1 MSRRIVA
8 LGPQVEGHVKGL
20 VISPMD
26 AGALVSSGL
35 WRVSLTAYDGDLYDA
50 TVLSRVAPFASDGDW
65 EAIKRIAHG
74 CQEIEI
80 ETPIPLATFVGR

>member
-26 AGALVSSGL
+26 AGALVGSGQ

-50 TVLSRVAPFASDGDW
+50 TVLSRVTSLPSDEDW
-65 EAIKRIAHG
+65 ETLKKICYS

-80 ETPIPLATFVGR
+80 ETPIPLATFVGG